1 MPSVGR
7 HVTTGAKVLYVGRP
21 EDREGPC
28 RYLERSGF
36 EVREVDSADEAVAAL
51 PWPDCLVAAH
61 DLPDGDGVDLLRR
74 VRRSAPDL
82 PFVLYTDA
90 GDETVASEA
99 VAAGVTA
106 YLPADALTD
115 SLDRLTERVRSATSG
130 DSTASNPPDPGDRL
144 GRLESATRDLMDET
158 EPERIAERTAAA
170 ADAILDV
177 EEATVHLRDGD
188 GLSAAATSHGADGT
202 ERGPVADSTAS
213 EAATDGR
220 YVVEDGEASVP
231 LGDHGV
237 ITVRAPDGEP
247 LGDDDLRVAAV
258 LATNA
263 EAALE
268 RAANETA
275 LRRERDELAAL
286 FENIPDPT
294 IGATVENGEAK
305 VDRLNTAFEET
316 FGYDEQ
322 ELLGENVDE
331 YIVPE
336 HSVEEA
342 TQYNQRIESG
352 ERIYGEVERRTTDGL
367 REFILHVVAHDV
379 GETETRGYAIYTNI
393 TDQKQ
398 RQRELERQ
406 NQRIELLHDVAGRM
420 KAAPDRETVYDI
432 VIDAAE
438 DILDFDFSILD
449 EIEGDQL
456 VLKAISSGLSLADYY
471 EETPIDKEDN
481 LGAETARTGE
491 TFVVSDLRQTRYA
504 PANFE
509 YRSALSVPL
518 GEWGIF
524 QAVATEED
532 AFSEAD
538 RQLAE
543 LLADHA
549 DGAIDRLARER
560 ELEERAEE
568 LARQNERLDQ
578 FASVV
583 SHDLKN
589 PLSVARGRLE
599 MARSTGDP
607 DHFGAVERAH
617 ERIEELVNGLLT
629 LSRRGDLRGEPVPV
643 DLDNAARQAWRTVET
658 GELEL
663 VVDADRTVKAD
674 PERLRQ
680 LLENLFTN
688 AVEHADGATAVTIR
702 EVEDGFAVADDG
714 HGIPSG
720 DREAIL
726 ESGHTGSETG
736 TGLGLAIVDTIVDA
750 HGWTVSIG
758 ESDAGGARFEFR
770 TAAVE

>member
-1 MPSVGR
+1 
-7 HVTTGAKVLYVGRP
+7 VLCVGRP
-21 EDREGPC
+21 EARDGPS
-28 RYLERSGF
+28 RHLQRGGF
-36 EVREVDSADEAVAAL
+36 EVREADSADEAVAAL

-74 VRRSAPDL
+74 VRRRAPDL

-90 GDETVASEA
+90 GGETVASEA

-106 YLPADALTD
+106 YLPADAVAD
-115 SLDRLTERVRSATSG
+115 PLDRLTERVRSATSG
-130 DSTASNPPDPGDRL
+130 DDTESTPPDPGDRL
-144 GRLESATRDLMDET
+144 RRLESATRDLMTET
-158 EPERIAERTAAA
+158 EPERIAQRTAAA
-170 ADAILDV
+170 ASAILDV
-177 EEATVHLRDGD
+177 QEATVHLRDGD
-188 GLSAAATSHGADGT
+188 GLSVAATSDDGDRAARGA
-202 ERGPVADSTAS
+202 VAASTTH
-213 EAATDGR
+213 EAATPGGATGR
-220 YVVEDGEASVP
+220 YVVEDKEASVP

-237 ITVRAPDGEP
+237 VALRAPDGEP

-294 IGATVENGEAK
+294 VGTTVEDGEAK
-305 VDRLNTAFEET
+305 VERVNTAFEET
-316 FGYDEQ
+316 FGYDEP

-336 HSVEEA
+336 NSVDEA

-352 ERIYGEVERRTTDGL
+352 GRIFGEVERRTTDGL
-367 REFILHVVAHDV
+367 RDFILHVVPHDF
-379 GETETRGYAIYTNI
+379 GETETRGYAIYTDI

-406 NQRIELLHDVAGRM
+406 NRRIEALHAVAERM
-420 KAAPDRETVYDI
+420 KHAQDRATVYGI

-438 DILDFDFSILD
+438 EILEFDLSLID
-449 EIEGDQL
+449 EVDDDHL
-456 VLKAISSGLSLADYY
+456 VPTAISAGVSLSDFY
-471 EETPIDKEDN
+471 EETPLDREDN
-481 LGAETARTGE
+481 LGAETARAGE
-491 TFVVSDLRQTRYA
+491 TFIVDNLQENSYA
-504 PANFE
+504 PANSE

-518 GEWGIF
+518 GTWGIF
-524 QAVATEED
+524 QAVATEEA

-549 DGAIDRLARER
+549 VGAIDRLARER

-568 LARQNERLDQ
+568 LARKNEQLDQ

-583 SHDLKN
+583 SHDLTN
-589 PLSVARGRLE
+589 PLSVAKGRLE

-607 DHFGAVERAH
+607 DHFRAVERAH
-617 ERIEELVNGLLT
+617 ERIEDLVNGLLT
-629 LSRRGDLRGEPVPV
+629 LSRRGELKGEPVPV
-643 DLDNAARQAWRTVET
+643 DLDSAARQAWRTVET
-658 GELEL
+658 GDLEL
-663 VVDADRTVKAD
+663 VVDADRTVAAD

-688 AVEHADGATAVTIR
+688 TVDHAEGATAVTTE

-714 HGIPSG
+714 HGIPPG

-726 ESGHTGSETG
+726 ESGHTVSETG
-736 TGLGLAIVDTIVDA
+736 TGLGLAIVDTIAEA

-770 TAAVE
+770 TETAAAAED